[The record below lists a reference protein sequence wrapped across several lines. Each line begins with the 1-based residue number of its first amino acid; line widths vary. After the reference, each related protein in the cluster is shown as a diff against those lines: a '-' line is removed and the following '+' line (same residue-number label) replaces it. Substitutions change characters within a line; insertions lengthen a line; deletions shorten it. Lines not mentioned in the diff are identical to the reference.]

1 MFRRNFLQQF
11 MALTLSTSVLNACDK
26 LNVVPQENDNN
37 WQQIA
42 ESFESIRNQKII
54 NFNTGSAAVLPDFI
68 FEDLAKVQKR
78 FAYEPPYE
86 VWDEL
91 KPVYKN
97 IKIDLAQQLNV
108 SNEEVALVRNCT
120 EALNNIIFGI
130 DLKESDKVVISKNE
144 YPFLI
149 NAIKQRKKREKFRLT
164 QIDFELND
172 SNQKII
178 DIYRQEIERDC
189 SYLILSYIDYHS
201 GRIFPIKEIIKIA
214 KKNNVKVIVD
224 AAHSFGMIPQDLKS
238 LDVDFYA
245 TSLHKWFNAPL
256 GNGLLYV
263 KKKWIKK
270 TYSLLSNIRE
280 LDDKIE
286 KFEVSGTKDYA
297 NIFGI
302 AAASSFLKSIGGIE
316 AKEKRLKE
324 LTDYAYKNLNSIE
337 GINFLAAPK
346 NLCAIISFKFQ
357 QLESKK
363 LKKILN
369 KEYGIHIKSVHYK
382 QIFYLRLSNNL
393 FITKK
398 DIDYLISSIIKILN
412 VEKD

>member
-11 MALTLSTSVLNACDK
+11 TALTLSTSLLNACDK
-26 LNVVPQENDNN
+26 LNVSSKEDNSK
-37 WQQIA
+37 WLQIA
-42 ESFESIRNQKII
+42 ESFKSIRNQKII

-68 FEDLAKVQKR
+68 FDDLVKIQKR
-78 FAYEPPYE
+78 FAFEAPYE
-86 VWDEL
+86 VWEES
-91 KPVYKN
+91 KHIYKN
-97 IKIDLAQQLNV
+97 IKKDLAQHLNV

-130 DLKESDKVVISKNE
+130 ELKKSDKVIISKNE

-149 NAIKQRKKREKFRLT
+149 NAIKQRRKREDFKLKL
-164 QIDFELND
+164 IDFELND
-172 SNQKII
+172 SDQKII
-178 DIYRQEIERDC
+178 DIYRKEIENDC
-189 SYLILSYIDYHS
+189 NYLILSYINYQS
-201 GRIFPIKEIIKIA
+201 GRIFPLKEIIKIA
-214 KKNNVKVIVD
+214 KKNKVLVIVD
-224 AAHSFGMIPQDLKS
+224 AAHSFGMITQDLKS

-270 TYSLLSNIRE
+270 TYSLLSNMK
-280 LDDKIE
+280 DHDNKIE
-286 KFEVSGTKDYA
+286 KFEISGTKDYA

-302 AAASSFLKSIGGIE
+302 AAASSFLKSIGGIIS
-316 AKEKRLKE
+316 KEKRLKE
-324 LTDYAYKNLNSIE
+324 LTHYTYKKLSRIE
-337 GINFLAAPK
+337 GIDFLTPHE

-357 QLESKK
+357 QFESKK

-382 QIFYLRLSNNL
+382 DIFFLRLSNNL

-398 DIDYLISSIIKILN
+398 DIDYLVKSIIKILN
-412 VEKD
+412 VNKG